1 MSGRYLKSAASGFL
15 LILSGLISS
24 APSNA
29 GVITYQLNGVFDFV
43 SAAAGD
49 FDRVRPGT
57 AFTHMNF
64 KGFDA
69 SAPSAR
75 QSLAVAKIM

>member
-15 LILSGLISS
+15 LILLGLISS

-29 GVITYQLNGVFDFV
+29 VVVTYQLNGVFGFV
-43 SAAAGD
+43 SAAEGD

-64 KGFDA
+64 KGCDT
-69 SAPSAR
+69 SDQSAR
-75 QSLAVAKIM
+75 QSLAAAQIM

>member
-15 LILSGLISS
+15 LILSGLIAS

-29 GVITYQLNGVFDFV
+29 AVVTYQLNGIFDFV

-57 AFTHMNF
+57 VFTHMNF
-64 KGFDA
+64 KGFD
-69 SAPSAR
+69 SADPSAR
-75 QSLAVAKIM
+75 QSLAAAQIM